1 LGRGNKS
8 AEYQNNKI
16 LAIKKE
22 VDFPEKGEEGLLASN
37 WRWQACEIP
46 DCQLFLD
53 SRGDGHPP
61 KNPWELR
68 SRIMSRATK
77 TKKKGKGSE
86 SVHYKCQYLGQ

>member
-22 VDFPEKGEEGLLASN
+22 VDFPEKGEEGLFASN
-37 WRWQACEIP
+37 WRWQACEIH

-53 SRGDGHPP
+53 SRGAEKSHYEQG
-61 KNPWELR
+61 NQN
-68 SRIMSRATK
+68 
-77 TKKKGKGSE
+77 KKKGKGSE
-86 SVHYKCQYLGQ
+86 SVHYKSQYLGQ